1 MSYQLSAVVADVELL
16 REQTVDLDHA
26 VLAALRQDFALLP
39 VTPQLVEELTGGL
52 PDFATGEPSAADPFR
67 LILSPALADDG
78 SRSRRGDRRAELA
91 LSDDGS
97 RSRRGDRPAF
107 IRSGAPPG
115 GAEAELWP
123 PAELELSELLARWSR
138 QGPVA
143 YLEAE
148 FAGGLGHQSAVVW
161 LGGEVSWGPR
171 FDGALD
177 GPRAEWPINAALVQ
191 LGAEPG
197 PWIDPFAELGL
208 HLERDTAGW
217 LAHGRRGLS
226 ADYWD
231 DLAEEWELR
240 QSARHQ
246 QPHRPGPVGDWGS
259 A

>member
-16 REQTVDLDHA
+16 REQAADLDHA

-39 VTPQLVEELTGGL
+39 VTPQLVQELTGGL
-52 PDFATGEPSAADPFR
+52 PDFAPGEPSAEQPFQ
-67 LILSPALADDG
+67 LV
-78 SRSRRGDRRAELA
+78 
-91 LSDDGS
+91 
-97 RSRRGDRPAF
+97 
-107 IRSGAPPG
+107 
-115 GAEAELWP
+115 LWP
-123 PAELELSELLARWSR
+123 ILSELLAGWSR

-161 LGGEVSWGPR
+161 LGGEVSWGPC
-171 FDGALD
+171 FDGVLD
-177 GPRAEWPINAALVQ
+177 GPRTEWPINAALTR

-197 PWIDPFAELGL
+197 SWIDPFAELGL

-231 DLAEEWELR
+231 DLAEEWEQR
-240 QSARHQ
+240 QSGRHQ
-246 QPHRPGPVGDWGS
+246 QPDRSGPVGDWGS

>member
-16 REQTVDLDHA
+16 REQTADLDHA

-39 VTPQLVEELTGGL
+39 VTPQLVAELTGEP
-52 PDFATGEPSAADPFR
+52 PDFAAEEPCAVRPFR
-67 LILSPALADDG
+67 LVLSPPLA
-78 SRSRRGDRRAELA
+78 
-91 LSDDGS
+91 
-97 RSRRGDRPAF
+97 
-107 IRSGAPPG
+107 
-115 GAEAELWP
+115 
-123 PAELELSELLARWSR
+123 ELLARWSR
-138 QGPVA
+138 RGPVA

-148 FAGGLGHQSAVVW
+148 FAGGLGHQAAVVW
-161 LGGEVSWGPR
+161 LDGDVSWGPR

-177 GPRAEWPINAALVQ
+177 RPRTEWPINTALAR

-197 PWIDPFAELGL
+197 AWIDPFAELGL

-231 DLAEEWELR
+231 ELAEEWELR
-240 QSARHQ
+240 QSGPHQ
-246 QPHRPGPVGDWGS
+246 QPLRPGPVGDWGI

>member
-16 REQTVDLDHA
+16 REQTAGLDHA

-39 VTPQLVEELTGGL
+39 VTPQLVEELTGRL
-52 PDFATGEPSAADPFR
+52 PDFATGEPSAGQPFH
-67 LILSPALADDG
+67 LVLAPTLD
-78 SRSRRGDRRAELA
+78 
-91 LSDDGS
+91 
-97 RSRRGDRPAF
+97 
-107 IRSGAPPG
+107 
-115 GAEAELWP
+115 
-123 PAELELSELLARWSR
+123 ELLARWSR
-138 QGPVA
+138 EGPVA

-148 FAGGLGHQSAVVW
+148 FAGGLGHQAAAVW
-161 LGGEVSWGPR
+161 LGGERSWGPC
-171 FDGALD
+171 FDDRLD
-177 GPRAEWPINAALVQ
+177 QPRAEWPINAALAR

-231 DLAEEWELR
+231 ELADEWELR
-240 QSARHQ
+240 QSDQHQ
-246 QPHRPGPVGDWGS
+246 QPPRPGPVGDWGI

>member
-16 REQTVDLDHA
+16 REQTAELDHA

-52 PDFATGEPSAADPFR
+52 PDFATGEPSAEHPFQ
-67 LILSPALADDG
+67 LVLSPTLV
-78 SRSRRGDRRAELA
+78 
-91 LSDDGS
+91 
-97 RSRRGDRPAF
+97 
-107 IRSGAPPG
+107 
-115 GAEAELWP
+115 
-123 PAELELSELLARWSR
+123 ELLARWSR
-138 QGPVA
+138 RGPVA

-148 FAGGLGHQSAVVW
+148 FAGGLGHQAAAVW
-161 LGGEVSWGPR
+161 LGGEPAWGPC
-171 FDGALD
+171 FDDRLD
-177 GPRAEWPINAALVQ
+177 RPRADWPINAALAR

-231 DLAEEWELR
+231 ELAEEWELR
-240 QSARHQ
+240 QSDQHQ
-246 QPHRPGPVGDWGS
+246 QLNRPGPVGDWGI

>member
-16 REQTVDLDHA
+16 REQTADLDHA

-39 VTPQLVEELTGGL
+39 VTPQLVTELTGEL
-52 PDFATGEPSAADPFR
+52 PDFCTDEPSAAQPFQ
-67 LILSPALADDG
+67 LVLSPLVSEMLAG
-78 SRSRRGDRRAELA
+78 WSRR
-91 LSDDGS
+91 
-97 RSRRGDRPAF
+97 
-107 IRSGAPPG
+107 
-115 GAEAELWP
+115 
-123 PAELELSELLARWSR
+123 
-138 QGPVA
+138 GPVA

-161 LGGEVSWGPR
+161 LGGAVSWGPR
-171 FDGALD
+171 FDGTLD
-177 GPRAEWPINAALVQ
+177 GARTEWPINAALAR

-240 QSARHQ
+240 QSEQHQ
-246 QPHRPGPVGDWGS
+246 QPPRPGPVGDWGS

>member
-16 REQTVDLDHA
+16 REQTAGLDHA

-39 VTPQLVEELTGGL
+39 VTPQLVEELTGRL
-52 PDFATGEPSAADPFR
+52 PDFATEEPSAEQPFQ
-67 LILSPALADDG
+67 LVLSPALDD
-78 SRSRRGDRRAELA
+78 
-91 LSDDGS
+91 
-97 RSRRGDRPAF
+97 
-107 IRSGAPPG
+107 
-115 GAEAELWP
+115 
-123 PAELELSELLARWSR
+123 LLARWSR
-138 QGPVA
+138 EGPVA

-148 FAGGLGHQSAVVW
+148 FAGGLGHQAAVVW
-161 LGGEVSWGPR
+161 LGGEPSWGPC
-171 FDGALD
+171 FDDRLD
-177 GPRAEWPINAALVQ
+177 RPRAEWPINAALAR

-231 DLAEEWELR
+231 ELAEEWELR
-240 QSARHQ
+240 QSDQHQ
-246 QPHRPGPVGDWGS
+246 QPPRPGPVGDWGI

>member
-16 REQTVDLDHA
+16 REQTAGLDHA

-39 VTPQLVEELTGGL
+39 VTPQLIEELTGRL
-52 PDFATGEPSAADPFR
+52 PDFATGEPSTEQPFR
-67 LILSPALADDG
+67 LVLSPTLD
-78 SRSRRGDRRAELA
+78 
-91 LSDDGS
+91 
-97 RSRRGDRPAF
+97 
-107 IRSGAPPG
+107 
-115 GAEAELWP
+115 
-123 PAELELSELLARWSR
+123 ELLARWSR
-138 QGPVA
+138 EGPVA

-148 FAGGLGHQSAVVW
+148 FAGGLGHQAAAVW
-161 LGGEVSWGPR
+161 LGGERSWGPC
-171 FDGALD
+171 FDDRLD
-177 GPRAEWPINAALVQ
+177 RPRAEWPINAALAR

-231 DLAEEWELR
+231 ELADEWELR
-240 QSARHQ
+240 QSEQHQ
-246 QPHRPGPVGDWGS
+246 QPPRPGPVGDWGI

>member
-16 REQTVDLDHA
+16 REQITDLDHA
-26 VLAALRQDFALLP
+26 VLGALRQDFALLP
-39 VTPQLVEELTGGL
+39 VTPQLVQELTGEL
-52 PDFATGEPSAADPFR
+52 PDFATGEPSAEQPFQ
-67 LILSPALADDG
+67 LVLSPSLAGDD
-78 SRSRRGDRRAELA
+78 SRSRRGGRR
-91 LSDDGS
+91 
-97 RSRRGDRPAF
+97 
-107 IRSGAPPG
+107 
-115 GAEAELWP
+115 
-123 PAELELSELLARWSR
+123 AELELSELLARWSR

-161 LGGEVSWGPR
+161 LGGEVSWGPC
-171 FDGALD
+171 FDRALD
-177 GPRAEWPINAALVQ
+177 RPRGEWPINAALAR

-197 PWIDPFAELGL
+197 PWIDAFAELGL

-240 QSARHQ
+240 QSDPRQ